1 MAQTAKIIRQ
11 SVSLPSTVA
20 RRVQALAKRKRTSAN
35 RVLVELIESGL
46 EAREREKRTFYE
58 LADRLTRADDDAEAK
73 RIKEQLAR
81 LTFGD

>member
-58 LADRLTRADDDAEAK
+58 LADRLTRADDDAEAR
-73 RIKEQLAR
+73 RIKEELAK